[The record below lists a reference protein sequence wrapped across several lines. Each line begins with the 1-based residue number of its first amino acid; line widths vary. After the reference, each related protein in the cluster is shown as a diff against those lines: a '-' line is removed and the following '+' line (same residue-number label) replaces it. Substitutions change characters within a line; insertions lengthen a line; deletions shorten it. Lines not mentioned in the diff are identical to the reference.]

1 MSHRIGYL
9 VPSET
14 FPVVHCPARATNIRT
29 PVYREHGRSYKQTCK
44 RCGRLL
50 AAAPTRLSGSR

>member
-1 MSHRIGYL
+1 MSCPIGYL

-14 FPVVHCPARATNIRT
+14 FYVVHCPARART
-29 PVYREHGRSYKQTCK
+29 PVYRENVRGYKQTCK